1 MKRLTFERVGIFL
14 FCATLIGSGA
24 LTVTMNCKTIAK
36 NVYLNV
42 KNAYA
47 NDGAEGV
54 VKGAISGVEA
64 GVNEAVVGRTSYIN
78 LYGLSARL
86 LNKKYIIDTDVSNSV
101 IKDNTGKLEFI
112 TYPIDTTP
120 YVENIKEIKAITDEL
135 GGKIL
140 YVQTPVKTM
149 AGYVEMPTGLKDYA
163 NQNTDNLMK
172 QLKEIGVET
181 LDLRQNVFDDKLDLK
196 NVFYDTDHH
205 WKTETAFWAVGETVD
220 TLKEKFDIDLDPDKF
235 YTDSNNYQNIYYEKN
250 FLGSQGRRVGK
261 YYGGVDDYTLMLP
274 TYETSYNVTIN
285 KVNASSNIEGDFKKA
300 IVKDNLLNEEN
311 IFTNRYASY
320 FGADYP
326 EVIIKNE
333 KAPNDMKVLI
343 FKDSFGIPYSAFFST
358 LVSETRMLDTRY
370 FTDDVKEYIKAY
382 DPDLVLYVFKS
393 LNTQK

>member
-1 MKRLTFERVGIFL
+1 MKRLTFERIGIFL

-24 LTVTMNCKTIAK
+24 LTVATNHETITKTITASMQ
-36 NVYLNV
+36 NGYTN
-42 KNAYA
+42 N
-47 NDGAEGV
+47 GITGMI
-54 VKGAISGVEA
+54 KGAISGAESS
-64 GVNEAVVGRTSYIN
+64 VNDSVVGRTSYIN

-86 LNKKYIIDTDVSNSV
+86 LNKKYVMETNLSNSV
-101 IKDNTGKLEFI
+101 IKDNTGKLEFL
-112 TYPIDTTP
+112 TYPLDTTP
-120 YVENIKEIKAITDEL
+120 YVENIKGIKSVVDEL

-149 AGYVEMPTGLKDYA
+149 AGYVEMPTGLTDHA
-163 NQNTDNLMK
+163 NENTDNLMA
-172 QLKEIGVET
+172 QLKEIGVEA
-181 LDLRQNVFDDKLDLK
+181 LDLRQNVFEDDLDLE
-196 NVFYDTDHH
+196 NVFYNTDHH

-220 TLKEKFDIDLDPDKF
+220 CLKEKFGMDLDPNKF
-235 YTDSNNYQNIYYEKN
+235 YTDSNNYQKIYYEKN

-274 TYETSYNVTIN
+274 TYETAYNVTIN
-285 KVNASSNIEGDFKKA
+285 KINASSNIEGDFKKA
-300 IVKDNLLNEEN
+300 IVKYNLLNEES

-333 KAPNDMKVLI
+333 VAPNDMKVLI

-370 FTDDVKEYIKAY
+370 FTDDVKEYIKEY